1 MNLGIQSMMKSKNTD
16 VSPWSHPLRGVAFD
30 MDGLL
35 VNTEEL
41 YTQVGSSILE
51 RRGKNFTRELKNA
64 MTGLPGPQAFALMIE
79 WENLDDDIEMLEL
92 ESRAIFENILP
103 TQLRLL
109 EGVASLLDRLDALG
123 LPRCIATSS
132 SPEFANKVL
141 TQVQIIHRFDFIIT
155 SRDVQRGKPNPD
167 IYWAAAQGMKVLP
180 EQMIVLE
187 DSHHGCRA
195 GVQSG
200 ACTIAVPGPH
210 SIDHDFTGAHLQATS
225 LADPAIET
233 LLIQA
238 TDK

>member
-1 MNLGIQSMMKSKNTD
+1 MREEITKMNDSSICTSQ
-16 VSPWSHPLRGVAFD
+16 WRHPLRGVAFD

-41 YTQVGSSILE
+41 YTQVGEAILQ
-51 RRGKNFTRELKNA
+51 RRGKKFSKELKNA
-64 MTGLPGPQAFALMIE
+64 MTGLPGPQSFALMIE
-79 WENLDDDIEMLEL
+79 WERLNDAIETLEA
-92 ESRAIFENILP
+92 ESRAIFAEILP

-109 EGVASLLDRLDALG
+109 DGVESLLDRLDSLKM
-123 LPRCIATSS
+123 PRCIATSS
-132 SPEFANKVL
+132 SPEFATRVL

-155 SRDVQRGKPNPD
+155 AKDVQRGKPNPD
-167 IYWAAAQGMKVLP
+167 IYWAAAERMSVLP

-210 SIDHDFTGAHLQATS
+210 SQDHDFTGVYLRAQS
-225 LADPAIET
+225 LRDPVIER
-233 LLIQA
+233 LLA
-238 TDK
+238 